1 MRRFIIISLCL
12 AAAVCAGA
20 QRKVVLDL
28 GRTID
33 IACDSSLQAFR
44 NQNMYMSGYWEYRS
58 FRAERLPSLTLN
70 LTPASYNR
78 YITQRYNSEE
88 NIDIYRAQQMY
99 SASGGLLVKQN
110 FDPLGGT
117 FYLESNLNYLHNFG
131 NSDSE
136 QFTPNQFSTV
146 PIRIGYQQSL
156 LGFNQFRWDKRI
168 EPIKYEKVKKEFLY
182 NMEGV
187 SETAVTYFFAL
198 ALAQAEYKLAQDNL
212 ASSDTLCV
220 IGERRFKI
228 AAISQDELLT
238 LRLERVNAQNTL
250 ENSRIALKR
259 AMFSL
264 ATYLGMEKD
273 TEIEVKLPG
282 IPTARNI
289 SADLALIHAKENNP
303 SLLEHK
309 QKILEAQRDV
319 NRTKVEQRVSVNLNA
334 SVGYNQVADKFS
346 QAYTDLMRQD
356 LVSLTLSVPLVDWGV
371 RKGRLN
377 MAKNNLNIV
386 EIAAKQE
393 EVSIEEDVIMTVS
406 DFNIQQ
412 RLVESA
418 TEALDLADMAY
429 AKTRQR
435 FIIGNADLNTLTLA
449 QNRQQTAHKNYINSL
464 QNYWLSYYKLRKL
477 TLFDFDSNMPL
488 SSKFEISNSIH

>member
-1 MRRFIIISLCL
+1 
-12 AAAVCAGA
+12 
-20 QRKVVLDL
+20 
-28 GRTID
+28 
-33 IACDSSLQAFR
+33 
-44 NQNMYMSGYWEYRS
+44 
-58 FRAERLPSLTLN
+58 
-70 LTPASYNR
+70 
-78 YITQRYNSEE
+78 
-88 NIDIYRAQQMY
+88 MY

-117 FYLESNLNYLHNFG
+117 FYMETSLNYMRNFG
-131 NSDSE
+131 EYSS
-136 QFTPNQFSTV
+136 NQFSTI
-146 PIRIGYQQSL
+146 PIRVGYRQSL
-156 LGFNQFRWDKRI
+156 IGFNQFRWDKRI

-198 ALAQAEYKLAQDNL
+198 ALAQAEYKLALDNL
-212 ASSDTLCV
+212 TSSDTLCT

-228 AAISQDELLT
+228 AAISQAELLT
-238 LRLERVNAQNTL
+238 LRLEKVNAQNTL

-273 TEIEVKLPG
+273 TEIEVELPG
-282 IPTARNI
+282 IPSARNI
-289 SADLALIHAKENNP
+289 SPDLALLHAKENNP
-303 SLLEHK
+303 ALLEHK

-319 NRTKVEQRVSVNLNA
+319 NRTKVEQRVSVNLDA
-334 SVGYNQVADKFS
+334 SVGYNQVAEGFAH
-346 QAYTDLMRQD
+346 AYSNLMRQD

-377 MAKNNLNIV
+377 MARNNLNII

-418 TEALDLADMAY
+418 TEALDLAETAY
-429 AKTRQR
+429 SQTRQR

-477 TLFDFDSNMPL
+477 TLFDFESNMPL
-488 SSKFEISNSIH
+488 SSKFELSNSIH